1 MKKYVLCLT
10 LFVLTLLASGCEE
23 EAPKETKILLLA
35 ETHSADHIT
44 TEADME
50 FARLVEEKS
59 EGTLKIDVRTDG
71 ELGSETEVMSA
82 IYNGELDLARVSMS
96 SAGNESDIPGKVE
109 LPYLFRDRGHMWRSV
124 EKFVG
129 PALDLALSNH
139 NAKIVTYLDS
149 GARNLY
155 TKNVINT
162 EDDLK
167 GLRIRTYTVSKLSSD
182 YLSMLGINPTPLDFN
197 EILSSLESNTID
209 GAENNIVSYYTSGHY
224 KYAKNLLKIE
234 YRRIPDMIV
243 MNRSVYDSLTP
254 SQQDIIDSA
263 AKEVS
268 IHQRENWENYEL
280 EIEEKLKA
288 EGCNIMT
295 PSEELDKYLRDTS
308 NIVYRHLPYENAEV
322 TLIEQIRAT
331 K

>member
-1 MKKYVLCLT
+1 M
-10 LFVLTLLASGCEE
+10 
-23 EAPKETKILLLA
+23 
-35 ETHSADHIT
+35 
-44 TEADME
+44 
-50 FARLVEEKS
+50 
-59 EGTLKIDVRTDG
+59 
-71 ELGSETEVMSA
+71 
-82 IYNGELDLARVSMS
+82 
-96 SAGNESDIPGKVE
+96 
-109 LPYLFRDRGHMWRSV
+109 
-124 EKFVG
+124 
-129 PALDLALSNH
+129 
-139 NAKIVTYLDS
+139 
-149 GARNLY
+149 
-155 TKNVINT
+155 
-162 EDDLK
+162 
-167 GLRIRTYTVSKLSSD
+167 
-182 YLSMLGINPTPLDFN
+182 
-197 EILSSLESNTID
+197 
-209 GAENNIVSYYTSGHY
+209 SYYTSGHY